1 MCKAFGAARIQLG
14 PETAIRSDGIVSLT
28 LGQTGPVEPFM
39 CVAIGAVQACSQHL
53 RDRVDFRL
61 EGVVLAGSKPI
72 PWPHLHIVP
81 SMQLTWVPSPLLT
94 IPNEIP
100 RILHS
105 TKFFWGGPYAI
116 FIPLQGRQGIIS
128 QWFCNSQCPNHGS
141 KPDLGWFGMI
151 WEGIAVPKQIIG
163 QTYHNCLD
171 LWHCLTP
178 TTWKKTKIHH
188 FLEDTFPTA
197 HFCLASPWH
206 QRHRP
211 GPCDAVLPSPVSAV
225 PAARHR
231 APPGGGC
238 VRPRFRPAAPR
249 CYRPGVPK
257 WGPHGCHDVITWAIP
272 MSNKNKG

>member
-28 LGQTGPVEPFM
+28 LGQTRPVEPFM
-39 CVAIGAVQACSQHL
+39 CVAIGAVQAWGSQHL

-81 SMQLTWVPSPLLT
+81 SMQLTWIPSPLLT

-116 FIPLQGRQGIIS
+116 FIPLKGRQGIIS

-151 WEGIAVPKQIIG
+151 WD
-163 QTYHNCLD
+163 D
-171 LWHCLTP
+171 LGRDRCT
-178 TTWKKTKIHH
+178 KTN
-188 FLEDTFPTA
+188 
-197 HFCLASPWH
+197 
-206 QRHRP
+206 HRP
-211 GPCDAVLPSPVSAV
+211 DLP
-225 PAARHR
+225 
-231 APPGGGC
+231 
-238 VRPRFRPAAPR
+238 
-249 CYRPGVPK
+249 
-257 WGPHGCHDVITWAIP
+257 
-272 MSNKNKG
+272 

>member
-1 MCKAFGAARIQLG
+1 MK
-14 PETAIRSDGIVSLT
+14 
-28 LGQTGPVEPFM
+28 
-39 CVAIGAVQACSQHL
+39 SQE
-53 RDRVDFRL
+53 FCIPQNSF
-61 EGVVLAGSKPI
+61 GVVLMQFFYTIAGKAGNYFSMVLQFPVPKP
-72 PWPHLHIVP
+72 
-81 SMQLTWVPSPLLT
+81 WVKT
-94 IPNEIP
+94 
-100 RILHS
+100 R
-105 TKFFWGGPYAI
+105 
-116 FIPLQGRQGIIS
+116 
-128 QWFCNSQCPNHGS
+128 
-141 KPDLGWFGMI
+141 FGMI

-163 QTYHNCLD
+163 QTYQNCLD

-178 TTWKKTKIHH
+178 TTWNKKNYTKIHR

-257 WGPHGCHDVITWAIP
+257 WGPHDCHDVIMMLSHGLYRWATRI
-272 MSNKNKG
+272 KDNKGVSVYIRHIPSIWS